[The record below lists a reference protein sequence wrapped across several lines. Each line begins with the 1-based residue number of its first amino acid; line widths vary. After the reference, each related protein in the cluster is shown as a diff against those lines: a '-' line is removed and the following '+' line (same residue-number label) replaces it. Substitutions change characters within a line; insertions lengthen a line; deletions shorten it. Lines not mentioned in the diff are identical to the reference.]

1 MRTVR
6 TLGLGEEANVF
17 DRFIGT
23 WDCDYANFKDDGKT
37 ERSHGQVV
45 FGWILDGRAV
55 QDVWSWVDDDD
66 PKKERKVGTTVRFF
80 DSKTG
85 KWRIVWISP
94 EEGIIKTL
102 AGGREGD
109 RIVLEGT
116 SDDGVAVR
124 WSFNDI
130 RPDSFV
136 WRGEKS
142 RDYGKSW
149 KPTGE
154 YQMRRSSAVISSSD
168 SIVRR
173 ARLRRVKKVGVRRR
187 LEIVRAEGRDRK
199 LARCVSFRNSA
210 LPRPVSFWPS
220 IFALQFHE
228 GVEQRLRPRRA
239 AGDVNVDRDVAI
251 DSFQNIV
258 ALLERSAGNGAGAH
272 RDDVFRVGHLV
283 VEPDDLRRHFFGHG
297 AGHDHEI
304 GLARRGAENFAA
316 EAREIV
322 ARGGGRDHLDR
333 ATGEPELERPDRIL
347 PAPIIKLLHR
357 GHPDALLLQLALQP
371 FVDLRCPSSC
381 PI

>member
-6 TLGLGEEANVF
+6 TRASARKQTLF

-23 WDCDYANFKDDGKT
+23 WDCDYANFKEDGRT

-55 QDVWSWVDDDD
+55 QDVWSWVDEDD

-116 SDDGVAVR
+116 SDDGAAVR

-142 RDYGKSW
+142 RDYAKAGSRPANIRCDGARHRW
-149 KPTGE
+149 VPALVRL
-154 YQMRRSSAVISSSD
+154 QARSI
-168 SIVRR
+168 
-173 ARLRRVKKVGVRRR
+173 
-187 LEIVRAEGRDRK
+187 
-199 LARCVSFRNSA
+199 
-210 LPRPVSFWPS
+210 
-220 IFALQFHE
+220 
-228 GVEQRLRPRRA
+228 
-239 AGDVNVDRDVAI
+239 AG
-251 DSFQNIV
+251 
-258 ALLERSAGNGAGAH
+258 G
-272 RDDVFRVGHLV
+272 
-283 VEPDDLRRHFFGHG
+283 
-297 AGHDHEI
+297 
-304 GLARRGAENFAA
+304 
-316 EAREIV
+316 
-322 ARGGGRDHLDR
+322 
-333 ATGEPELERPDRIL
+333 
-347 PAPIIKLLHR
+347 
-357 GHPDALLLQLALQP
+357 
-371 FVDLRCPSSC
+371 
-381 PI
+381 